1 MADRTTPPH
10 PMTLPE
16 FVVYLDQLCAA
27 ARALPRAAVLDA
39 LEGEAEAIRGQI
51 MHARISGGEETPPPL
66 TTP

>member
-1 MADRTTPPH
+1 MADRATPPQT
-10 PMTLPE
+10 MTLPE

-51 MHARISGGEETPPPL
+51 MHARISGEDPTPPPVN
-66 TTP
+66 PE